1 MAQISFTES
10 TSKADIRSAEVLI
23 IGAGVIGLS
32 AALRLAQT
40 GKKVTI
46 LDRGALG
53 REASWAGGGILSPL
67 HAWRYLPPLLRLAEE
82 GMRRYEDFANEIQ
95 DASGIDPEW
104 RMSGMWVL
112 DSEEAP
118 LPRDVLAWGA
128 AWGRNWQWHTATQMQ
143 HLAPMLRADAALFCP
158 EVAQI
163 RNPRLLS
170 GLLRYVTALGVHTQD
185 YTEVTEIRKEGAQW
199 AVLAGNL
206 RYYADRIIVS
216 AGSWTGRILAQQG
229 ISLPITP
236 VRGQMLLLQGQK
248 NALPQIVLEGAH
260 YLVQRQDGQLLVG
273 STTEDVGFDKSFTPE
288 AAQELLAFAHRVF
301 PVSRAYPV
309 TQQWSGLRP
318 GSPNNIP
325 FISKVPGQDG
335 LFIASGHFRYGLTTA
350 PITAEL
356 LTELVLDRTPSLDL
370 SPYAL
375 PLTRKE

>member
-10 TSKADIRSAEVLI
+10 ISKTDLRSAEVLI

-32 AALRLAQT
+32 AALRLAQA

-67 HAWRYLPPLLRLAEE
+67 HAWRYLPPLLRLAKE
-82 GMRRYEDFANEIQ
+82 GMRRYEAFANEIQ

-128 AWGRNWQWHTATQMQ
+128 AWGRNWQWHTATEMQ

-185 YTEVTEIRKEGAQW
+185 HPEVTEIRKEGTQW
-199 AVLAGNL
+199 AV
-206 RYYADRIIVS
+206 
-216 AGSWTGRILAQQG
+216 
-229 ISLPITP
+229 
-236 VRGQMLLLQGQK
+236 
-248 NALPQIVLEGAH
+248 
-260 YLVQRQDGQLLVG
+260 
-273 STTEDVGFDKSFTPE
+273 
-288 AAQELLAFAHRVF
+288 
-301 PVSRAYPV
+301 
-309 TQQWSGLRP
+309 
-318 GSPNNIP
+318 
-325 FISKVPGQDG
+325 
-335 LFIASGHFRYGLTTA
+335 
-350 PITAEL
+350 
-356 LTELVLDRTPSLDL
+356 
-370 SPYAL
+370 
-375 PLTRKE
+375 